1 MALTDP
7 VSVEVHG
14 LAELEK
20 GLLALGEA
28 AAGKALG
35 AAMAAGM
42 GVLRKEAQGRIPVG
56 TVPHYIGRKAK
67 GKLVQPG
74 NLRKQLRVRRVRDEK
89 YSKRLAL
96 TFTLRGNGFY
106 AMFLEFGTAK
116 MPARPML
123 RPAFDSAKERM
134 LEKFKE
140 RLATSIKKQAEKT
153 YLESLRAGR

>member
-56 TVPHYIGRKAK
+56 GVPHYIGSKAK

-74 NLRKQLRVRRVRDEK
+74 NLRKQLRTRRVRDEK
-89 YSKRLAL
+89 YSKRTAL
-96 TFTLRGNGFY
+96 TFSGLGFY
-106 AMFLEFGTAK
+106 GMFLEFGTAK
-116 MPARPML
+116 MPARPIL
-123 RPAFDSAKERM
+123 RPAFDNAKERM

>member
-28 AAGKALG
+28 AAGKALS

-42 GVLRKEAQGRIPVG
+42 GVLRKEAQGQIPVG
-56 TVPHYIGRKAK
+56 AVPHYIGSKAK

-96 TFTLRGNGFY
+96 TYSGMGFY
-106 AMFLEFGTAK
+106 GIFIEFGVGGKKGLA
-116 MPARPML
+116 PL
-123 RPAFDSAKERM
+123 RKAFDTSRERM